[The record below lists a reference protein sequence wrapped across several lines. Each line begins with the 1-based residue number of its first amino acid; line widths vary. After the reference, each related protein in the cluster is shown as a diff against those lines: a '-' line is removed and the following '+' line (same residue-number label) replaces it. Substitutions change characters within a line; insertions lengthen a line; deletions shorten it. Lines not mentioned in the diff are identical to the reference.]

1 MSCIWKYWK
10 TSTIYCLDYLLSFYL
25 VFFRLSEGSRV
36 FPLFVVGALLMGVAG
51 TGPVPLGLSYIDENV
66 PKDRSA
72 AYMGKN

>member
-1 MSCIWKYWK
+1 M
-10 TSTIYCLDYLLSFYL
+10 
-25 VFFRLSEGSRV
+25 

-72 AYMGKN
+72 AHMGKN